1 MLDFY
6 EGWVQIEVDLAVTL
20 VLPILTV
27 NPPITP
33 DIKIRMVGYIEC
45 EMIGTWWRSLQVKK
59 KADDRDDDP
68 DENEYEGQED
78 WRPERS
84 GEEEEYESD
93 TCWIEEGSEG
103 ILEDKKTGQNCNLQN

>member
-6 EGWVQIEVDLAVTL
+6 EGWVQIEVDLAVAL

-33 DIKIRMVGYIEC
+33 DIGMVGY
-45 EMIGTWWRSLQVKK
+45 T
-59 KADDRDDDP
+59 
-68 DENEYEGQED
+68 EYEMSPRAKGCWIEK
-78 WRPERS
+78 
-84 GEEEEYESD
+84 YESD